1 MSDTPTNP
9 FSKKCEIL
17 GDLWLNYR
25 ASEQF
30 EDFIEYND
38 IGLPLA
44 YAFSE
49 EIAKPTEIAEKYI
62 DETYSLLLE
71 ALELEDELFDSLIE
85 MLEISARY
93 RD

>member
-1 MSDTPTNP
+1 MSETPINH

-44 YAFSE
+44 YAFAN
-49 EIAKPTEIAEKYI
+49 EIAKETEIAERYI
-62 DETYSLLLE
+62 DETYNLLLE
-71 ALELEDELFDSLIE
+71 ALEIEDEPFDSLIE
-85 MLEISARY
+85 MLEVSSRY

>member
-1 MSDTPTNP
+1 MSDTPTNH
-9 FSKKCEIL
+9 FFRKCEIL
-17 GDLWLNYR
+17 GSLWINYR
-25 ASEQF
+25 QDEQF
-30 EDFIEYND
+30 QDFIEYND

-44 YAFSE
+44 YAFAE
-49 EIAKPTEIAEKYI
+49 EIAKPTEISEKYI
-62 DETYSLLLE
+62 DETYNLLLE